1 MVDLYYRTIKAADY
15 LLNGNPDVTDER
27 ILQSS
32 GTIGG
37 YSSLVYGIEEF
48 DKKERDFFAQLV

>member
-27 ILQSS
+27 IFQCRQVRSS
-32 GTIGG
+32 YT
-37 YSSLVYGIEEF
+37 YGIKEF
-48 DKKERDFFAQLV
+48 DDEESKFFSELI